1 MISANK
7 VLGIAWPAFLAACLL
22 ELLLFGLFD
31 PEEMLRYGQPAG
43 LSRLAVQTIAFFV
56 FWLACAASSAL
67 TVLLVG
73 SVPGALSTSSRQ
85 GAGSEKND

>member
-7 VLGIAWPAFLAACLL
+7 VLGIAWPAFLSACLL

-43 LSRLAVQTIAFFV
+43 LSRLTLQTVAFFA
-56 FWLACAASSAL
+56 FWLACAISSAL
-67 TVLLVG
+67 TVLLMG
-73 SVPGALSTSSRQ
+73 PVPVPAERAEQ
-85 GAGSEKND
+85 

>member
-7 VLGIAWPAFLAACLL
+7 ILGIAWPAFLSACLL

-43 LSRLAVQTIAFFV
+43 LSRLALQTTAFFV

-67 TVLLVG
+67 TVLLMG
-73 SVPGALSTSSRQ
+73 SAPSPSPRPGM
-85 GAGSEKND
+85 GSAQED